1 MNNKLH
7 DAMEQ
12 ISDTFIADAAVPKK
26 HHNARWLGAVAALL
40 AIVLLSALTFPALR
54 PSSSP
59 NVTTTPILQNPTEA
73 TVNTSATTGTVAPA
87 PTFDQ
92 VATAVLPASSSSH
105 TQNYDGKTRQAL
117 AAITE
122 ALLADNAGTNPVCS
136 PLNVYVALAA
146 LAETTDGSSRSQIL
160 HALGE
165 NDLYALRAEA
175 QRIWED
181 HYANK
186 TYQTLLATSLWIDTD
201 LSYDQSTAN
210 ALAEYYYSSVYY
222 GDLNADAM
230 ERALKDWLDQQT
242 GGLLHDHIQSIS
254 LPSDT
259 MLILASTI
267 YYRAQWLSSYQFS
280 KGNNTQGIF
289 HTSNGVVTTTFM
301 NDTLTGHPIFTGENF
316 TATYIPLDDGS
327 SMWFILP
334 DVGVDP
340 RSVVN
345 GMNQS
350 PTSENV
356 WIHFSVPKFDIT
368 GNQDLSQS
376 LKALGIIDVF
386 GPNAEFSIIPGSDA
400 ALGANHVARVT
411 IDEKGVEAAA
421 YVLGTIAPTAPAPTK
436 EVDFVLDRP
445 FAFNIVSSSGIS
457 LFAGVVNNPTA

>member
-7 DAMEQ
+7 DAMDY
-12 ISDTFIADAAVPKK
+12 ISDAHLADAIAPKK
-26 HHNARWLGAVAALL
+26 RHNTHWLGAVAALL
-40 AIVLLSALTFPALR
+40 VMVLLSALTFPALR

-59 NVTTTPILQNPTEA
+59 NVTTTPILQNPTNPTANTPA
-73 TVNTSATTGTVAPA
+73 TSNTVAPA
-87 PTFDQ
+87 PTFVQ
-92 VATAVLPASSSSH
+92 VATAVLPANASGRVE
-105 TQNYDGKTRQAL
+105 NYDGQTRQAL
-117 AAITE
+117 AAITD

-136 PLNVYVALAA
+136 PLNVYIALSV
-146 LAETTDGSSRSQIL
+146 LAETTSGNSRSQIL
-160 HALGE
+160 RALGE
-165 NDLYALRAEA
+165 NDLYALRTEA

-186 TYQTLLATSLWIDTD
+186 TYQTLLATSLWIDTG
-201 LSYDQSTAN
+201 LSYEQSAAN

-230 ERALKDWLDQQT
+230 ESALKDWLDQQT

-267 YYRAQWLSSYQFS
+267 YYRAQWLSSYRFS
-280 KGNNTQGIF
+280 ESSNTQRIF
-289 HTSNGVVTTTFM
+289 HTPNGVVTTTFM

-350 PTSENV
+350 PTFENV

-376 LKALGIIDVF
+376 LEALGITDVF
-386 GPNAEFSIIPGSDA
+386 GPNAEFSIIPEGDA